1 LVNSKAQINR
11 DFESVK
17 IPEMLQY
24 LGDFQEIALVE
35 QCGRYDTQILDSKKK
50 AKSSPK
56 FWGSLKNPIFS
67 KIGFLG

>member
-50 AKSSPK
+50 QNQVQNFGAH
-56 FWGSLKNPIFS
+56 
-67 KIGFLG
+67 